1 MFAIIKTGGKQ
12 YKVAKNDV
20 VKVERLDAEAGSTV
34 ELDTVLMLGG
44 DDSAPRVG
52 TPYLDS
58 ARVQAEVLEQA
69 RGPKLLWFKKRRRK
83 NSRRKGGHR
92 QDLTVLRVRD
102 ITLDGESLAADTA
115 AAKAPPASS
124 DLKARTNQAVTLASR
139 ARARTAKTRNTVGA
153 A

>member
-20 VKVERLDAEAGSTV
+20 VTVERLAAEAGSTV
-34 ELDTVLMLGG
+34 ALDSVLMLGG
-44 DDSAPRVG
+44 DEAAPRVG
-52 TPYLDS
+52 APYLDN
-58 ARVQAEVLEQA
+58 ARVHAEVLEQT

-102 ITLDGESLAADTA
+102 ITLDGESVIGEA
-115 AAKAPPASS
+115 AATKAPPTNAE
-124 DLKARTNQAVTLASR
+124 LKARTNQAVTQASQW
-139 ARARTAKTRNTVGA
+139 RARTAKTRNSVGA